1 MLFQNNDVK
10 IVVNKKGINE
20 TITRFVVDDITSQQ
34 EMITSLTTDK
44 VSFYYKTGK
53 IDFDYQKVY
62 KDAIN
67 LVNQNNIKLN
77 NISNSNLSYTM
88 IEYYTLL
95 AMACLYGA
103 MISIFITNK
112 NSANITSA
120 GKRTTISPVHK
131 KTMLLS
137 SFLASYI
144 VQMLGI
150 LVIFLYTIFVLKVD
164 YGNNIPLVILLLSLG
179 SLAGLTLGIAIGTL
193 LKASET
199 TKTGILIAITMFFSF
214 LSGMMGI
221 TMKYVIDTNVPILN
235 LINPAAMITDGFYSL
250 YYYDT
255 LNRFYFN
262 IISLIVFS
270 IIMLA
275 ISYQEKNMTVFNTFW
290 KVINKYKGTIIL
302 FTVMLIAF
310 GGINTTTSNTSLDF
324 TNNKPDIVIINNDQN
339 KGLTK
344 NLIAYL
350 KENTNV
356 KDIKDEEEIDDALFY
371 RQVNYI
377 IYIPKNYR
385 NDILSGINHKIDIK
399 TTDDYDSSLAEMIL
413 KRYLKTQEVYS
424 KTTSNEQELI
434 EKINTNLKTKSEVS
448 ITSTVNTD
456 KTSKVSGYYNFASYS
471 IMYTII
477 FIICMVLASFNEK
490 TIKKRTIISSMNYKT
505 HNKLILKASFLYSI
519 IVWLLFMILGIILF
533 PDTVISLRGLIYTI
547 NAFIFTFASLT
558 LALLIS
564 SLSSNK
570 SAITGIANVVC
581 LGSAFLCGAFIP
593 STWLPDT
600 VIKISRIFPTYWYVN
615 SNDLLSSLEKI
626 DLNSLEPI
634 IINMLVVLLF
644 SLIFIVLTNIIS
656 KKKQIV
662 E

>member
-1 MLFQNNDVK
+1 
-10 IVVNKKGINE
+10 
-20 TITRFVVDDITSQQ
+20 
-34 EMITSLTTDK
+34 
-44 VSFYYKTGK
+44 
-53 IDFDYQKVY
+53 
-62 KDAIN
+62 
-67 LVNQNNIKLN
+67 
-77 NISNSNLSYTM
+77 
-88 IEYYTLL
+88 
-95 AMACLYGA
+95 
-103 MISIFITNK
+103 
-112 NSANITSA
+112 
-120 GKRTTISPVHK
+120 
-131 KTMLLS
+131 
-137 SFLASYI
+137 
-144 VQMLGI
+144 
-150 LVIFLYTIFVLKVD
+150 
-164 YGNNIPLVILLLSLG
+164 
-179 SLAGLTLGIAIGTL
+179 
-193 LKASET
+193 
-199 TKTGILIAITMFFSF
+199 
-214 LSGMMGI
+214 
-221 TMKYVIDTNVPILN
+221 
-235 LINPAAMITDGFYSL
+235 
-250 YYYDT
+250 
-255 LNRFYFN
+255 
-262 IISLIVFS
+262 
-270 IIMLA
+270 
-275 ISYQEKNMTVFNTFW
+275 MTVFNTFW

-302 FTVMLIAF
+302 FTVMLILF
-310 GGINTTTSNTSLDF
+310 GGINTTTSNNNLDF
-324 TNNKPDIVIINNDQN
+324 TNDKPDIIIINNDQN

-344 NLIAYL
+344 NLISYL

-356 KDIKDEEEIDDALFY
+356 KNIKEEEIDDALFY

-385 NDILSGINHKIDIK
+385 NDILSGINPKIDIK
-399 TTDDYDSSLAEMIL
+399 TTGDYDSSLAEMIL
-413 KRYLKTQEVYS
+413 TRYFKTQEVYS

-456 KTSKVSGYYNFASYS
+456 KTSKVSRYYNFASYS

-570 SAITGIANVVC
+570 NAITGIANVVC

-593 STWLPDT
+593 TTWLPET
-600 VIKISRIFPTYWYVN
+600 VIKISRVFPTYWYVN
-615 SNDLLSSLEKI
+615 SNDLLSNLEKI
-626 DLNSLEPI
+626 NLNSLEPI

>member
-1 MLFQNNDVK
+1 
-10 IVVNKKGINE
+10 
-20 TITRFVVDDITSQQ
+20 
-34 EMITSLTTDK
+34 
-44 VSFYYKTGK
+44 
-53 IDFDYQKVY
+53 
-62 KDAIN
+62 
-67 LVNQNNIKLN
+67 
-77 NISNSNLSYTM
+77 
-88 IEYYTLL
+88 
-95 AMACLYGA
+95 
-103 MISIFITNK
+103 
-112 NSANITSA
+112 
-120 GKRTTISPVHK
+120 
-131 KTMLLS
+131 
-137 SFLASYI
+137 
-144 VQMLGI
+144 
-150 LVIFLYTIFVLKVD
+150 
-164 YGNNIPLVILLLSLG
+164 
-179 SLAGLTLGIAIGTL
+179 
-193 LKASET
+193 
-199 TKTGILIAITMFFSF
+199 
-214 LSGMMGI
+214 
-221 TMKYVIDTNVPILN
+221 
-235 LINPAAMITDGFYSL
+235 
-250 YYYDT
+250 
-255 LNRFYFN
+255 
-262 IISLIVFS
+262 
-270 IIMLA
+270 
-275 ISYQEKNMTVFNTFW
+275 MTVFNTFW

-324 TNNKPDIVIINNDQN
+324 TNNKPDIVIINNDKN

-356 KDIKDEEEIDDALFY
+356 KDIKDKEEIDDALFY

-385 NDILSGINHKIDIK
+385 NDILSGINPKIDIK
-399 TTDDYDSSLAEMIL
+399 ATDDYDSSLAEMIL

-519 IVWLLFMILGIILF
+519 IVWLLFMVLGIILF

-570 SAITGIANVVC
+570 NAITGIANVVC

-593 STWLPDT
+593 STWLPET

-626 DLNSLEPI
+626 NLNSLEPI

>member
-1 MLFQNNDVK
+1 
-10 IVVNKKGINE
+10 
-20 TITRFVVDDITSQQ
+20 
-34 EMITSLTTDK
+34 
-44 VSFYYKTGK
+44 
-53 IDFDYQKVY
+53 
-62 KDAIN
+62 
-67 LVNQNNIKLN
+67 
-77 NISNSNLSYTM
+77 
-88 IEYYTLL
+88 
-95 AMACLYGA
+95 
-103 MISIFITNK
+103 
-112 NSANITSA
+112 
-120 GKRTTISPVHK
+120 
-131 KTMLLS
+131 
-137 SFLASYI
+137 
-144 VQMLGI
+144 
-150 LVIFLYTIFVLKVD
+150 
-164 YGNNIPLVILLLSLG
+164 
-179 SLAGLTLGIAIGTL
+179 
-193 LKASET
+193 
-199 TKTGILIAITMFFSF
+199 
-214 LSGMMGI
+214 
-221 TMKYVIDTNVPILN
+221 
-235 LINPAAMITDGFYSL
+235 
-250 YYYDT
+250 
-255 LNRFYFN
+255 
-262 IISLIVFS
+262 
-270 IIMLA
+270 
-275 ISYQEKNMTVFNTFW
+275 MTVFNTFW

-302 FTVMLIAF
+302 FTVMLVAF
-310 GGINTTTSNTSLDF
+310 GGINTTTSNNNLDF
-324 TNNKPDIVIINNDQN
+324 TNDKPDIIIINNDQN

-344 NLIAYL
+344 NLISYL

-356 KDIKDEEEIDDALFY
+356 KNIKEEEIDDALFY

-385 NDILSGINHKIDIK
+385 NDILSGINPKIDIK
-399 TTDDYDSSLAEMIL
+399 TTGDYDSSLAEMIL
-413 KRYLKTQEVYS
+413 TRYLKTQEVYS

-456 KTSKVSGYYNFASYS
+456 KTSKVSRYYNFASYS

-519 IVWLLFMILGIILF
+519 IVWLLFMVLGIILF

-547 NAFIFTFASLT
+547 NAFVFTFASLT

-570 SAITGIANVVC
+570 NVITGIANVVC

-593 STWLPDT
+593 TTWLPET
-600 VIKISRIFPTYWYVN
+600 VIKVSRVFPTYWYVN
-615 SNDLLSSLEKI
+615 SNDLLSNLEKI
-626 DLNSLEPI
+626 NLNSLEPI

>member
-1 MLFQNNDVK
+1 
-10 IVVNKKGINE
+10 
-20 TITRFVVDDITSQQ
+20 
-34 EMITSLTTDK
+34 
-44 VSFYYKTGK
+44 
-53 IDFDYQKVY
+53 
-62 KDAIN
+62 
-67 LVNQNNIKLN
+67 
-77 NISNSNLSYTM
+77 
-88 IEYYTLL
+88 
-95 AMACLYGA
+95 
-103 MISIFITNK
+103 
-112 NSANITSA
+112 
-120 GKRTTISPVHK
+120 
-131 KTMLLS
+131 
-137 SFLASYI
+137 
-144 VQMLGI
+144 
-150 LVIFLYTIFVLKVD
+150 
-164 YGNNIPLVILLLSLG
+164 
-179 SLAGLTLGIAIGTL
+179 
-193 LKASET
+193 
-199 TKTGILIAITMFFSF
+199 
-214 LSGMMGI
+214 
-221 TMKYVIDTNVPILN
+221 
-235 LINPAAMITDGFYSL
+235 
-250 YYYDT
+250 
-255 LNRFYFN
+255 
-262 IISLIVFS
+262 
-270 IIMLA
+270 
-275 ISYQEKNMTVFNTFW
+275 MTVFNTFW

-385 NDILSGINHKIDIK
+385 NDILSGINPKIDIK
-399 TTDDYDSSLAEMIL
+399 ATDDYDSSLAEMIL

-547 NAFIFTFASLT
+547 NAFIFTFSSLT

-570 SAITGIANVVC
+570 NAITGIANVVC

-593 STWLPDT
+593 STWLPET

-626 DLNSLEPI
+626 NLNSLEPI

>member
-1 MLFQNNDVK
+1 
-10 IVVNKKGINE
+10 
-20 TITRFVVDDITSQQ
+20 
-34 EMITSLTTDK
+34 
-44 VSFYYKTGK
+44 
-53 IDFDYQKVY
+53 
-62 KDAIN
+62 
-67 LVNQNNIKLN
+67 
-77 NISNSNLSYTM
+77 
-88 IEYYTLL
+88 
-95 AMACLYGA
+95 
-103 MISIFITNK
+103 
-112 NSANITSA
+112 
-120 GKRTTISPVHK
+120 
-131 KTMLLS
+131 
-137 SFLASYI
+137 
-144 VQMLGI
+144 
-150 LVIFLYTIFVLKVD
+150 
-164 YGNNIPLVILLLSLG
+164 
-179 SLAGLTLGIAIGTL
+179 
-193 LKASET
+193 
-199 TKTGILIAITMFFSF
+199 
-214 LSGMMGI
+214 
-221 TMKYVIDTNVPILN
+221 
-235 LINPAAMITDGFYSL
+235 
-250 YYYDT
+250 
-255 LNRFYFN
+255 
-262 IISLIVFS
+262 
-270 IIMLA
+270 
-275 ISYQEKNMTVFNTFW
+275 MTVFNTFW

-310 GGINTTTSNTSLDF
+310 GGINTTTSNNSLDF

-344 NLIAYL
+344 NLIVYL

-385 NDILSGINHKIDIK
+385 NDILSGINPKIDIK

-570 SAITGIANVVC
+570 NAITGIANVVC

-626 DLNSLEPI
+626 NLNSLEPI

>member
-1 MLFQNNDVK
+1 
-10 IVVNKKGINE
+10 
-20 TITRFVVDDITSQQ
+20 
-34 EMITSLTTDK
+34 
-44 VSFYYKTGK
+44 
-53 IDFDYQKVY
+53 
-62 KDAIN
+62 
-67 LVNQNNIKLN
+67 
-77 NISNSNLSYTM
+77 
-88 IEYYTLL
+88 
-95 AMACLYGA
+95 
-103 MISIFITNK
+103 
-112 NSANITSA
+112 
-120 GKRTTISPVHK
+120 
-131 KTMLLS
+131 
-137 SFLASYI
+137 
-144 VQMLGI
+144 
-150 LVIFLYTIFVLKVD
+150 
-164 YGNNIPLVILLLSLG
+164 
-179 SLAGLTLGIAIGTL
+179 
-193 LKASET
+193 
-199 TKTGILIAITMFFSF
+199 
-214 LSGMMGI
+214 
-221 TMKYVIDTNVPILN
+221 
-235 LINPAAMITDGFYSL
+235 
-250 YYYDT
+250 
-255 LNRFYFN
+255 
-262 IISLIVFS
+262 
-270 IIMLA
+270 
-275 ISYQEKNMTVFNTFW
+275 MTVFNTFW

-302 FTVMLIAF
+302 FTVMLVAF
-310 GGINTTTSNTSLDF
+310 GGINTTSSNKSLDF
-324 TNNKPDIVIINNDQN
+324 TNNKPDILIINNDQN

-344 NLIAYL
+344 NLISYL

-356 KDIKDEEEIDDALFY
+356 KNIKEEEEIDDALFY

-385 NDILSGINHKIDIK
+385 NDILSGINPKIDKK
-399 TTDDYDSSLAEMIL
+399 TTGDYDSSLAEIIL

-456 KTSKVSGYYNFASYS
+456 KTSKVSRYYNFASYS

-477 FIICMVLASFNEK
+477 FIICMVLSSFNEK
-490 TIKKRTIISSMNYKT
+490 VIKKRTIISSMNYKS

-570 SAITGIANVVC
+570 NVITGIANVVC

-593 STWLPDT
+593 TTWLPET

-615 SNDLLSSLEKI
+615 SNDLLTSLEKI
-626 DLNSLEPI
+626 NLNTLEPI

>member
-1 MLFQNNDVK
+1 
-10 IVVNKKGINE
+10 
-20 TITRFVVDDITSQQ
+20 
-34 EMITSLTTDK
+34 
-44 VSFYYKTGK
+44 
-53 IDFDYQKVY
+53 
-62 KDAIN
+62 
-67 LVNQNNIKLN
+67 
-77 NISNSNLSYTM
+77 
-88 IEYYTLL
+88 
-95 AMACLYGA
+95 
-103 MISIFITNK
+103 
-112 NSANITSA
+112 
-120 GKRTTISPVHK
+120 
-131 KTMLLS
+131 
-137 SFLASYI
+137 
-144 VQMLGI
+144 
-150 LVIFLYTIFVLKVD
+150 
-164 YGNNIPLVILLLSLG
+164 
-179 SLAGLTLGIAIGTL
+179 
-193 LKASET
+193 
-199 TKTGILIAITMFFSF
+199 
-214 LSGMMGI
+214 
-221 TMKYVIDTNVPILN
+221 
-235 LINPAAMITDGFYSL
+235 
-250 YYYDT
+250 
-255 LNRFYFN
+255 
-262 IISLIVFS
+262 
-270 IIMLA
+270 
-275 ISYQEKNMTVFNTFW
+275 MTVFNTFW

-302 FTVMLIAF
+302 FTVMLVAF
-310 GGINTTTSNTSLDF
+310 GGINTTTSNNSLDF
-324 TNNKPDIVIINNDQN
+324 ANDKPDIIIINNDQN

-344 NLIAYL
+344 NLISYL

-356 KDIKDEEEIDDALFY
+356 KNIKEEKIDDALFY

-385 NDILSGINHKIDIK
+385 NDILSGINPKIDKK
-399 TTDDYDSSLAEMIL
+399 TTGDYDSSLAEIIL

-456 KTSKVSGYYNFASYS
+456 KTSKVSRYYNFASYS

-519 IVWLLFMILGIILF
+519 IVWLLFMVLGIILF

-547 NAFIFTFASLT
+547 NAFVFTFASLT

-570 SAITGIANVVC
+570 NVITGIANVVC

-593 STWLPDT
+593 TTWLPET
-600 VIKISRIFPTYWYVN
+600 VIKVSRVFPTYWYVN
-615 SNDLLSSLEKI
+615 SNDLLSNLEKI
-626 DLNSLEPI
+626 NLNSLEPI

>member
-1 MLFQNNDVK
+1 
-10 IVVNKKGINE
+10 
-20 TITRFVVDDITSQQ
+20 
-34 EMITSLTTDK
+34 
-44 VSFYYKTGK
+44 
-53 IDFDYQKVY
+53 
-62 KDAIN
+62 
-67 LVNQNNIKLN
+67 
-77 NISNSNLSYTM
+77 
-88 IEYYTLL
+88 
-95 AMACLYGA
+95 
-103 MISIFITNK
+103 
-112 NSANITSA
+112 
-120 GKRTTISPVHK
+120 
-131 KTMLLS
+131 
-137 SFLASYI
+137 
-144 VQMLGI
+144 
-150 LVIFLYTIFVLKVD
+150 
-164 YGNNIPLVILLLSLG
+164 
-179 SLAGLTLGIAIGTL
+179 
-193 LKASET
+193 
-199 TKTGILIAITMFFSF
+199 
-214 LSGMMGI
+214 
-221 TMKYVIDTNVPILN
+221 
-235 LINPAAMITDGFYSL
+235 
-250 YYYDT
+250 
-255 LNRFYFN
+255 
-262 IISLIVFS
+262 
-270 IIMLA
+270 
-275 ISYQEKNMTVFNTFW
+275 MTVFNTFW

-377 IYIPKNYR
+377 IYIPKKYR
-385 NDILSGINHKIDIK
+385 NDILSGINPKIDIK

-570 SAITGIANVVC
+570 NAITGIANVVC

-593 STWLPDT
+593 STWLPET

-626 DLNSLEPI
+626 NLNSLEPI

>member
-1 MLFQNNDVK
+1 
-10 IVVNKKGINE
+10 
-20 TITRFVVDDITSQQ
+20 
-34 EMITSLTTDK
+34 
-44 VSFYYKTGK
+44 
-53 IDFDYQKVY
+53 
-62 KDAIN
+62 
-67 LVNQNNIKLN
+67 
-77 NISNSNLSYTM
+77 
-88 IEYYTLL
+88 
-95 AMACLYGA
+95 
-103 MISIFITNK
+103 
-112 NSANITSA
+112 
-120 GKRTTISPVHK
+120 
-131 KTMLLS
+131 
-137 SFLASYI
+137 
-144 VQMLGI
+144 
-150 LVIFLYTIFVLKVD
+150 
-164 YGNNIPLVILLLSLG
+164 
-179 SLAGLTLGIAIGTL
+179 
-193 LKASET
+193 
-199 TKTGILIAITMFFSF
+199 
-214 LSGMMGI
+214 
-221 TMKYVIDTNVPILN
+221 
-235 LINPAAMITDGFYSL
+235 
-250 YYYDT
+250 
-255 LNRFYFN
+255 
-262 IISLIVFS
+262 
-270 IIMLA
+270 
-275 ISYQEKNMTVFNTFW
+275 MTVFNTFW
-290 KVINKYKGTIIL
+290 KVIKKYKGTIIL
-302 FTVMLIAF
+302 FTVMLILF
-310 GGINTTTSNTSLDF
+310 GGINTTSSNNSLDF
-324 TNNKPDIVIINNDQN
+324 TNDKPDILIINNDQN

-344 NLIAYL
+344 NLISYL

-377 IYIPKNYR
+377 IYIPNNYR
-385 NDILSGINHKIDIK
+385 NDILSGINPKIDIK

-456 KTSKVSGYYNFASYS
+456 KTSKVSRYYNFASYS

-490 TIKKRTIISSMNYKT
+490 IIKKRTIISSMNYKT

-519 IVWLLFMILGIILF
+519 IVWLLFMFLGMILF
-533 PDTVISLRGLIYTI
+533 PDTVISLRGLIYNI

-570 SAITGIANVVC
+570 NAITGIANVVC

-593 STWLPDT
+593 TTWLPET

-626 DLNSLEPI
+626 NFNSLEPI

-644 SLIFIVLTNIIS
+644 SLTFIVLTNIIS

>member
-1 MLFQNNDVK
+1 
-10 IVVNKKGINE
+10 
-20 TITRFVVDDITSQQ
+20 
-34 EMITSLTTDK
+34 
-44 VSFYYKTGK
+44 
-53 IDFDYQKVY
+53 
-62 KDAIN
+62 
-67 LVNQNNIKLN
+67 
-77 NISNSNLSYTM
+77 
-88 IEYYTLL
+88 
-95 AMACLYGA
+95 
-103 MISIFITNK
+103 
-112 NSANITSA
+112 
-120 GKRTTISPVHK
+120 
-131 KTMLLS
+131 
-137 SFLASYI
+137 
-144 VQMLGI
+144 
-150 LVIFLYTIFVLKVD
+150 
-164 YGNNIPLVILLLSLG
+164 
-179 SLAGLTLGIAIGTL
+179 
-193 LKASET
+193 
-199 TKTGILIAITMFFSF
+199 
-214 LSGMMGI
+214 
-221 TMKYVIDTNVPILN
+221 
-235 LINPAAMITDGFYSL
+235 
-250 YYYDT
+250 
-255 LNRFYFN
+255 
-262 IISLIVFS
+262 
-270 IIMLA
+270 
-275 ISYQEKNMTVFNTFW
+275 MTVFNTFW

-302 FTVMLIAF
+302 FTVMLVAF
-310 GGINTTTSNTSLDF
+310 GGINTTSSNKSLDF
-324 TNNKPDIVIINNDQN
+324 TNNKPDILIINNDQN

-344 NLIAYL
+344 NLISYL

-356 KDIKDEEEIDDALFY
+356 KNIKEEEIDDALFY

-385 NDILSGINHKIDIK
+385 NDILSGINPKIDKK
-399 TTDDYDSSLAEMIL
+399 TTGDYDSSLAEIIL

-456 KTSKVSGYYNFASYS
+456 KTSKVSRYYNFASYS

-477 FIICMVLASFNEK
+477 FIICMVLSSFNEK
-490 TIKKRTIISSMNYKT
+490 VIKKRTIISSMNYKS

-570 SAITGIANVVC
+570 NVITGIANVVC

-593 STWLPDT
+593 TTWLPET

-615 SNDLLSSLEKI
+615 SNDLLTSLEKI
-626 DLNSLEPI
+626 NLNTLEPI

>member
-1 MLFQNNDVK
+1 
-10 IVVNKKGINE
+10 
-20 TITRFVVDDITSQQ
+20 
-34 EMITSLTTDK
+34 
-44 VSFYYKTGK
+44 
-53 IDFDYQKVY
+53 
-62 KDAIN
+62 
-67 LVNQNNIKLN
+67 
-77 NISNSNLSYTM
+77 
-88 IEYYTLL
+88 
-95 AMACLYGA
+95 
-103 MISIFITNK
+103 
-112 NSANITSA
+112 
-120 GKRTTISPVHK
+120 
-131 KTMLLS
+131 
-137 SFLASYI
+137 
-144 VQMLGI
+144 
-150 LVIFLYTIFVLKVD
+150 
-164 YGNNIPLVILLLSLG
+164 
-179 SLAGLTLGIAIGTL
+179 
-193 LKASET
+193 
-199 TKTGILIAITMFFSF
+199 
-214 LSGMMGI
+214 
-221 TMKYVIDTNVPILN
+221 
-235 LINPAAMITDGFYSL
+235 
-250 YYYDT
+250 
-255 LNRFYFN
+255 
-262 IISLIVFS
+262 
-270 IIMLA
+270 
-275 ISYQEKNMTVFNTFW
+275 MTVFNTFW

-310 GGINTTTSNTSLDF
+310 GGINTTTSNNSLDF
-324 TNNKPDIVIINNDQN
+324 TNDKPDILIINNDQN

-344 NLIAYL
+344 NLISYL

-377 IYIPKNYR
+377 IYIPSNYR
-385 NDILSGINHKIDIK
+385 NDILSGINPKINIK
-399 TTDDYDSSLAEMIL
+399 TTGDYDSSLAEIIL

-456 KTSKVSGYYNFASYS
+456 KTSKISRYYNFASYS

-519 IVWLLFMILGIILF
+519 IVWLLFMILGMILF

-570 SAITGIANVVC
+570 NAITGIANVVC

-593 STWLPDT
+593 TTWLPET

-626 DLNSLEPI
+626 NLNTIEPI